1 MEFKVRV
8 FLDGKRIEPSEISNL
23 VITNPAIDRIVN
35 DIVDN
40 QINQK
45 GE

>member
-8 FLDGKRIEPSEISNL
+8 FLDGKRIEPSEIKNL
-23 VITNPAIDRIVN
+23 VISSPVIDRIVN

-40 QINQK
+40 KINQK